1 MLLNTSISFAFNV
14 FMCAFAYFELLYY
27 IFIYIVLVLN
37 LRLAWVFDSQKKK
50 VRNLV
55 ILFFFYNSF
64 NIKNM
69 TLKVETPHF
78 VEREKGGYKRERKLR
93 NCKSTTYIN

>member
-1 MLLNTSISFAFNV
+1 
-14 FMCAFAYFELLYY
+14 
-27 IFIYIVLVLN
+27 
-37 LRLAWVFDSQKKK
+37 
-50 VRNLV
+50 
-55 ILFFFYNSF
+55 
-64 NIKNM
+64 M